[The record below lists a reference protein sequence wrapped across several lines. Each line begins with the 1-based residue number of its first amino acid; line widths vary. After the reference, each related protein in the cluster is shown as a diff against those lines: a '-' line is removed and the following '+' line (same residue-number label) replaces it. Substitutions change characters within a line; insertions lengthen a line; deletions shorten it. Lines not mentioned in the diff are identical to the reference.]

1 MKVRISVEVEGQT
14 QQIIEGELQGS
25 WASLEEASLTLGK
38 AVGRTL
44 LQRSVQQ
51 QVQRWQDTDEHPPFA
66 VNMPVKPKVGA
77 AAE

>member
-25 WASLEEASLTLGK
+25 WTSLEEASLTLGK

-51 QVQRWQDTDEHPPFA
+51 QVQHWQETDEHPCP
-66 VNMPVKPKVGA
+66 P
-77 AAE
+77 E